1 MALHTPAHIVTA
13 PSRVTTVE
21 DLQLLYFT
29 VTLLA
34 LKASIQVTHV
44 REVHMVGNL
53 VDTNPRNRVSALN
66 VLLNFCHFFRIVTT
80 GNSLVAAPA
89 RRNRRYTRID
99 GSLRRIVTILA
110 VHVVLARLTTS
121 VLIMGKSDRLAR
133 RVFRLNHVFRS
144 RRLLRIF
151 LDECEC

>member
-1 MALHTPAHIVTA
+1 VALHTPAHIVTA

-21 DLQLLYFT
+21 DLQFLYLT

-34 LKASIQVTHV
+34 LKAGIQVTHV

-53 VDTNPRNRVSALN
+53 VDTNPRNRVSALH
-66 VLLNFCHFFRIVTT
+66 VLLNSCYFLRIVTT

-89 RRNRRYTRID
+89 SRNRRYTRID

-133 RVFRLNHVFRS
+133 RVFRLSHVFRF
-144 RRLLRIF
+144 RRLLRPF
-151 LDECEC
+151 LDECY